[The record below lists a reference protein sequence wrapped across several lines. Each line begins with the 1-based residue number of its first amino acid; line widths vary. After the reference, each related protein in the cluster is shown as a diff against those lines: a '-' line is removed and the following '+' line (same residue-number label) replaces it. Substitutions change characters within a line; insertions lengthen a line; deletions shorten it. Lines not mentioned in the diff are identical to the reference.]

1 MQKPKVWWK
10 SWPVALI
17 GVAVVC
23 AGVVPELLPE
33 KKPVAVEAET
43 EIYLKPVDGH
53 GITTPALPLATDEG
67 SGPPHQAPPHADAE
81 VIARPNPSPR

>member
-17 GVAVVC
+17 GVAVVG

-33 KKPVAVEAET
+33 KKPVAVAAET
-43 EIYLKPVDGH
+43 EVYLAP
-53 GITTPALPLATDEG
+53 TDEG
-67 SGPPHQAPPHADAE
+67 SGPPRPAPPRAHAE
-81 VIARPNPSPR
+81 VIVRPNPSLR